1 MLRCQCHTPGQHG
14 SGDTQLLTPAC
25 HAADG
30 LAAQALGIKGTLAGD
45 HQVAAHCAAVE
56 VHGVQHRRDTGAQ
69 GTAQQRS
76 AARAEAA
83 GGTAAGEG
91 GHLRVQLFMQHRG
104 EMPKS
109 RVQTLH
115 EGIVRPLL
123 RSEDVRRAGFAVQGV
138 VDVAHDRQHT
148 GPQAGMPPGQVDSLD
163 VRQRAAG
170 GHEAAALPVVKPN
183 AKRRGRTA
191 AAVVGAAAAQ
201 TQDQALCAVIQRVGQ
216 KLSHTVGGGRLR
228 VGTALGLGQARCG
241 GATAV
246 PSGSRP

>member
-1 MLRCQCHTPGQHG
+1 MY
-14 SGDTQLLTPAC
+14 
-25 HAADG
+25 AAPVSPYRG
-30 LAAQALGIKGTLAGD
+30 L
-45 HQVAAHCAAVE
+45 
-56 VHGVQHRRDTGAQ
+56 
-69 GTAQQRS
+69 S
-76 AARAEAA
+76 
-83 GGTAAGEG
+83 
-91 GHLRVQLFMQHRG
+91 M
-104 EMPKS
+104 S
-109 RVQTLH
+109 
-115 EGIVRPLL
+115 
-123 RSEDVRRAGFAVQGV
+123 
-138 VDVAHDRQHT
+138 HDRQHT

-228 VGTALGLGQARCG
+228 VGTASAWCRP
-241 GATAV
+241 AAAAHSTTAV